1 MFLASLAE
9 TKAGFLSLRFLFLF
23 LLESKWLLKPLAR
36 LILPVAVTLNRFRA
50 PRLVLIFGILFSL
63 DRYFGERNIAIFLPS
78 NLGGTSTL
86 AISWT

>member
-1 MFLASLAE
+1 
-9 TKAGFLSLRFLFLF
+9 
-23 LLESKWLLKPLAR
+23 

-63 DRYFGERNIAIFLPS
+63 DRYFGDRNIAIFLPS